1 METKTSITEYREE
14 QELALQT
21 FISSTSDPLLLT
33 LQNAQ
38 LILDDILMKTD
49 LHMLTHAQSEATD
62 TKELQDIHRNT
73 LRQLLKIFSQK
84 STQSKLNLDLAIID
98 NQPED
103 KIDICQFKKK

>member
-14 QELALQT
+14 QDLALQT
-21 FISSTSDPLLLT
+21 YLSSTSDPLLLT

-38 LILDDILMKTD
+38 VILDDTLIKTD
-49 LHMLTHAQSEATD
+49 LHILTLANSGTGEA
-62 TKELQDIHRNT
+62 KELQDIHRNT

-103 KIDICQFKKK
+103 KIDICQF